1 MTTQP
6 LAPAADTDLA
16 LHGLSCPNCAGM
28 VPIPEGQE
36 IVNCPYCDQRSLV
49 RGERGLRRY
58 QVPISVNRKQ
68 ARNAVGQFF
77 KSSWAIARD
86 LSKKAKLE
94 EEFIVYL
101 PFWIKWS
108 KVLGWVFGQKKVG
121 SGKNSR
127 YEPREVKIVQDM
139 HWNGAACDVGE
150 FGVESLPINDQEFEA
165 FDNDALH
172 ASGMVFEPVGSETVA
187 HASADQDF
195 NQRVY
200 DAANLDR
207 NVNVYL
213 RQIRERM
220 GLVYYPLWVVRYL
233 YRGRS
238 FQVVVDG
245 HTGKTLYGKAPGN
258 TFYRAAALVVGMML
272 GAFISI
278 DMSAAAILLGINS
291 DDDALGAFV
300 VALVLF
306 GFGMAAMAGGYR
318 RFRYGEVHEYS
329 QHKKKKK
336 RKFRR
341 MTAGGVQKVK
351 EQA

>member
-1 MTTQP
+1 
-6 LAPAADTDLA
+6 
-16 LHGLSCPNCAGM
+16 M

-36 IVNCPYCDQRSLV
+36 IVACPYCDQRSLV

-58 QVPISVNRKQ
+58 QVPLSISRKQ
-68 ARNAVGQFF
+68 ARNAVGKFF
-77 KSSWAIARD
+77 KSNWAIARD
-86 LSKKAKLE
+86 LPKKAKLE
-94 EEFIVYL
+94 EEFVVFL

-127 YEPREVKIVQDM
+127 YEPREVKVVQDM
-139 HWNGAACDVGE
+139 HWKGAACDVGE
-150 FGVESLPINDQEFEA
+150 FGVESLPIDDQPFEA
-165 FDNDALH
+165 FDNDELH
-172 ASGMVFEPVGSETVA
+172 STGMVFEPVGSETA
-187 HASADQDF
+187 AKAEADQDF

-207 NVNVYL
+207 KINVYM
-213 RQIRERM
+213 RQIRERL

-258 TFYRAAALVVGMML
+258 TLYRAAALVVGMAI
-272 GAFISI
+272 GAFVSI
-278 DMSAAAILLGINS
+278 DLAAAAVLLGISS

-300 VALVLF
+300 FALVLLGA
-306 GFGMAAMAGGYR
+306 GFAIMAGGYR
-318 RFRYGEVHEYS
+318 RFRYGEVYEFS
-329 QHKKKKK
+329 QHKKKGNL
-336 RKFRR
+336 KFGR
-341 MTAGGVQKVK
+341 MTSRGIQKML
-351 EQA
+351 EQ